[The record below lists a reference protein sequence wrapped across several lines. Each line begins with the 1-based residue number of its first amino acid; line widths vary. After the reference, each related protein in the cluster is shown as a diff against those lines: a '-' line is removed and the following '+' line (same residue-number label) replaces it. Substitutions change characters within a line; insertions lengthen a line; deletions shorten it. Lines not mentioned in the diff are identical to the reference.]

1 MAKWKI
7 VAYPDE
13 ENYSMGRKEKTI
25 EAKDHD
31 EAMRIAWNEFP
42 EYHIIGAYEENN
54 AVSLVDG
61 HIDE

>member
-25 EAKDHD
+25 EAKDHA
-31 EAMRIAWNEFP
+31 EAERIAWREFP
-42 EYHIIGAYEENN
+42 EYHEVRAYEVKE
-54 AVSLVDG
+54 
-61 HIDE
+61 